1 MLDLLHVAPTA
12 FLIGMV
18 KTLAVGVVGKLLRLP
33 EVLKIPFDC
42 TMGLRKNNALK
53 VKAMAVGVVFA
64 RQVVVK
70 AGFCVI
76 IIAQSCN
83 INTPSPR

>member
-42 TMGLRKNNALK
+42 TMGLRKNNEDVLENVLRGRVALHK
-53 VKAMAVGVVFA
+53 TREDML
-64 RQVVVK
+64 
-70 AGFCVI
+70 
-76 IIAQSCN
+76 
-83 INTPSPR
+83 